1 MSKEGEL
8 FMLFFVFLFFNFVVA
23 FFFFNIQTTTYSYRF
38 NDGYFAHL
46 SL

>member
-8 FMLFFVFLFFNFVVA
+8 LMLFLFFNFVVA
-23 FFFFNIQTTTYSYRF
+23 FFVFFNIQTTTYSYRF